1 MKTYPP
7 VPRIEDAPGELL
19 ESGHL
24 WLTEKID
31 GAQLRVRLRE
41 SGLLEFGDADRVYDD
56 PDSIPLS
63 YRHAVR
69 DVRERLDRDALRAAV
84 DDVESVVLFGEATRY
99 ETIEYDWDRIPP
111 FLGFGVWDGGSG
123 RFLPPD
129 AAARTFERLG
139 LDPVNAVEREL
150 NTRDFDPDSYAVPES
165 AWYDGP
171 AEGVVVRNKKG
182 GRAKLLRS
190 GFEELDGPAP
200 LEASAR
206 ELAERY
212 ATDRRFEATAAE
224 LRKRGEAVS
233 FETLRKR
240 VLESI
245 VREEHGRLFHPD
257 CSIDLVAFRSALD
270 ESTGTFL
277 GRTTD

>member
-1 MKTYPP
+1 
-7 VPRIEDAPGELL
+7 LL
-19 ESGHL
+19 G
-24 WLTEKID
+24 
-31 GAQLRVRLRE
+31 
-41 SGLLEFGDADRVYDD
+41 FGDADRVYDD

-84 DDVESVVLFGEATRY
+84 DDVESVVLFGVATRY
-99 ETIEYDWDRIPP
+99 ETIEYDWDRIPR

-139 LDPVNAVEREL
+139 LDPVNALEREL
-150 NTRDFDPDSYAVPES
+150 NTRDFDPDSYPVPDS

-171 AEGVVVRNKKG
+171 AAGVVVRNKRG
-182 GRAKLLRS
+182 GRAKLLS
-190 GFEELDGPAP
+190 PGFGEIDGPEP

-206 ELAERY
+206 EAAERY
-212 ATDRRFEATAAE
+212 ATDRRFEAIAAD
-224 LRKRGEAVS
+224 LRERGATVS
-233 FETLRKR
+233 FETLRGH
-240 VLESI
+240 VLESV
-245 VREEHGRLFHPD
+245 VREEYGRLFHPD
-257 CSIDLVAFRSALD
+257 STIDLPAFRSAVA
-270 ESTGTFL
+270 ERTGAFL